1 MNKQQL
7 AAKIWAAANKMR
19 SKIDANEYKDYFLG
33 FIFYKFLSDSE
44 EAVLKKDGWSDAD
57 IKADLNE
64 KNATDVAYLKG
75 RIGYFISYEH
85 LFSTWID
92 PAVKFDAS
100 QVTIA
105 LSAFARNIAP
115 EYKRVFDGIFK
126 TLDTKIANLGET
138 NGVRT
143 KAIAN
148 LLSIVKDVPTT
159 GDEDYDVLGYVYEY
173 LIGKFAAH
181 AGKKAGEFYTP
192 HEVGLLIAE
201 IIAYHHRKRNTLKIY
216 DPTSGSGSLL
226 LNIGRTVSQYIA
238 NRDAVQYYAQEL
250 KDNTFNLT
258 RMNLVMRGIKPA
270 NIFARNAD
278 TLAEDW
284 PMIEDG
290 VYNPLYVDAVVSN
303 PPYSAEWDSSGREND
318 VRYRSYGLAP
328 KTKADYAFLLHDLYH
343 VKPDGIMAIVLPHGV
358 LFRGKYEK
366 EEPEAM
372 IRRNLI
378 EKNQI
383 DAIIGLPANI
393 FFGTGIPT
401 IVMVLKPHRDN
412 DDVLFID
419 ASRLSVKEGKQNRLT
434 AGDIR
439 RIVDTWI
446 ARKSDDLSFACAVSR
461 DDIRRN
467 GYNLN
472 IPRYVESAT
481 KCEHW
486 DLSATLF
493 GGIPKAE
500 IDAEVA
506 YWDAFPGLR
515 EALFKPTRTAYTFL
529 KPDPAQIV
537 GASEEVRAFLD
548 DLAAR
553 FKDFPV
559 ELDTQLIQGWKRVR
573 VSSEMRRISA
583 RLFELLDGIPLIDC
597 YAAYQILYDQ
607 WQIIGGDLE
616 ILQDEGFDAVRAVDP
631 KMVLKKNTKT
641 GEEVEVQDGWEGRIM
656 PFDLVQ
662 RVHLPGELAALET
675 ARRKLTE
682 CQGDLDEAQEAFDE
696 EELHDDFWNA
706 DKGVFIPKGV
716 GARVKKICGRSK
728 KTAADFPE
736 DSFEA
741 KILRAHGALE
751 RIKTVKSDIR
761 RQTFELET
769 KTRQVIGGL
778 TDANAKEL
786 LHEKWIAPIV
796 VRVLA
801 LGDKVT
807 DNILETVKALAKKYE
822 EPLEHIVGEQRQIAK
837 DLCEKIAGMT
847 GSAEDLAGLRGL
859 ATILEGEK

>member
-7 AAKIWAAANKMR
+7 ASKIWAAANKMR

-44 EAVLKKDGWSDAD
+44 EAVLKDDGWSDED
-57 IKADLNE
+57 IKVDLNE
-64 KNATDVAYLKG
+64 KNREDASYLKG
-75 RIGYFISYEH
+75 RIGYFIAYEH

-92 PAVKFDAS
+92 PAVPFDAS
-100 QVTIA
+100 QVTLA

-126 TLDTKIANLGET
+126 TLDAKIANLGEN

-143 KAIAN
+143 KAISN

-173 LIGKFAAH
+173 LIGKFAAS

-201 IIAYHHRKRNTLKIY
+201 IIAYHHRQRGTLKIY

-226 LNIGRTVSQYIA
+226 LNIGRTVAQYIA

-303 PPYSAEWDSSGREND
+303 PPYSAEWDPSGREND

-366 EEPEAM
+366 EEAEAV
-372 IRRNLI
+372 IRRNLV
-378 EKNQI
+378 EKNHI
-383 DAIIGLPANI
+383 DAIIGLPANV

-401 IVMVLKPHRDN
+401 IIMVLKQHREN

-419 ASRLSVKEGKQNRLT
+419 ASRLGVREGKQTRLR

-446 ARKSDDLSFACAVSR
+446 ARGSSDPAFARKVQR
-461 DDIRRN
+461 DEIRRN
-467 GYNLN
+467 AYNLN
-472 IPRYVESAT
+472 IPRYLESAT
-481 KCEHW
+481 KPETW
-486 DLSATLF
+486 DLSATVF

-500 IDAEVA
+500 IDAAAA
-506 YWDAFPGLR
+506 YWAAFPALR
-515 EALFKPTRTAYTFL
+515 EALFKPTRTAYTAL
-529 KPDPAQIV
+529 KPEPEGIV
-537 GASEEVRAFLD
+537 GSSEEIKAFRND
-548 DLAAR
+548 FAER
-553 FKDFPV
+553 FKPFPG

-573 VSSEMRRISA
+573 VSSEMRRISE
-583 RLFELLDGIPLIDC
+583 RLFSLLDGLPLVDR
-597 YAAYQILYDQ
+597 YAAYQILADQ

-616 ILQDEGFDAVRAVDP
+616 ILQDEGFGAVRAVDP
-631 KMVLKKNTKT
+631 KMVLKKNAKT
-641 GEEVEVQDGWEGRIM
+641 GDEVEVQDGWEGRII
-656 PFDLVQ
+656 PFRLVQ
-662 RVHLPGELAALET
+662 RCRLSGELAALEG
-675 ARRKLTE
+675 ARRKLAFS
-682 CQGDLDEAQEAFDE
+682 QSDLETAKNLFEEDELQ
-696 EELHDDFWNA
+696 DDFWNP
-706 DKGVFIPKGV
+706 DKGEFIPKGV
-716 GARVKKICGRSK
+716 AARLKRICGRTK

-741 KILRAHGALE
+741 RILQVGSILA
-751 RIKTVKSDIR
+751 RIKTAKADVKR
-761 RQTFELET
+761 KAAELEE
-769 KTRQVIGGL
+769 KTRRVIAGL
-778 TDANAKEL
+778 TDADAKEL
-786 LHEKWIAPIV
+786 LHEKWVAPIV
-796 VRVLA
+796 GNVLA
-801 LGDKVT
+801 LGGKAT
-807 DNILETVKALAKKYE
+807 DALLATVKALATKYAD
-822 EPLEHIVGEQRQIAK
+822 PLEQITKEQRAVTK
-837 DLCEKIAGMT
+837 DLCAKIAGMR
-847 GSAEDLAGLRGL
+847 GSKEDLAGLRGL
-859 ATILEGEK
+859 AAVLEGSM